1 MSRCIRCGKEGQ
13 GIVCRRCSRKTGR
26 LVDEVKKDGGKYVG
40 VVALAALGS
49 LVGYKAIQ
57 HLKGKS
63 SK

>member
-13 GIVCRRCSRKTGR
+13 GIVCRRCSRKTAR
-26 LVDEVKKDGGKYVG
+26 LVEDVKKESGNYVG

-57 HLKGKS
+57 HWKERSAK
-63 SK
+63 